1 MSDCAPIICDKPL
14 NLSVV
19 GPRSVIVPADPII
32 WNEKT
37 SYEYLT
43 LVASEDFG
51 QGYVAKKDVPAGTEL
66 TDTEYWIP
74 VASYNAQLAAIQS
87 TLGMITPFD
96 TEPTAGSQKGITSNA
111 VYEAVSK
118 FNEAVSKFNA
128 IKVLSDYADGG
139 VIQDSLTF
147 ENGDLLIVPEGTY
160 TGTIT
165 ITAAEVTVIGSGTI
179 NGKIALDVVDGDDGN
194 PPYGNIVVMGI
205 HVTNPNNACVDLV
218 NVRGFN
224 ISNCYFHDSEYGVR
238 YAQNT
243 QATQRVNRGVIQG
256 NHMYSVNY
264 GVYLYSMNSNLFGSV
279 ADVTIANN
287 QIEANVCNCYLN
299 NVDGCKISNETY
311 FMPGYA
317 DKVPTKTNNI
327 YAFKTNWLTVTNC
340 TLFESGEASILL
352 AGSHRN
358 TTIANN
364 NIGFSGER
372 SPHSAIEIYGNDTSG
387 NNTYT
392 NMHVT
397 GNNIWLSS
405 ANGVAVMSPIIGC
418 TIDSNVIYANINL
431 MNQYYY
437 GTEPITGTTPYGIVF
452 EAQDSDYNF
461 NFVLSNNSQ
470 NCENTI
476 GDNICNMLNFC
487 GSAELFKSWRSLP
500 VLNLPTHP
508 GSASGTL
515 FYNSSDNTIRYT
527 DGTNTYK
534 LTGEQV

>member
-1 MSDCAPIICDKPL
+1 MADCNPTIVQNGVAIQQT
-14 NLSVV
+14 
-19 GPRSVIVPADPII
+19 GPRTVIVPADPII
-32 WNEKT
+32 WDDET

-43 LVASEDFG
+43 LVASADYG
-51 QGYVAKKDVPAGTEL
+51 QGYVSKQDVPSGTPL
-66 TDTEYWIP
+66 TNTDYWIP
-74 VASYNAQLAAIQS
+74 VANFNAQLSAIQT
-87 TLGMITPFD
+87 TLGTITPFD
-96 TEPTAGSQKGITSNA
+96 TAPTAGSQKGITSNA

-118 FNEAVSKFNA
+118 FNA
-128 IKVLSDYADGG
+128 IKVLSDYAVDGA
-139 VIQDSLTF
+139 IQETLTF
-147 ENGDLLIVPEGTY
+147 DNGDLLIVPEGTY

-165 ITAAEVTVIGSGTI
+165 INAAEVTMIGSGTI
-179 NGKIALDVVDGDDGN
+179 NGKIVLNVPDGDDGN

-205 HVTNPNNACVDLV
+205 HVTNPNDTCVDLV
-218 NVRGFN
+218 SARGFN
-224 ISNCYFHDSEYGVR
+224 ISNCYFHDSTYGIR

-243 QATQRVNRGVIQG
+243 QTTQRVNRGVIQS

-264 GVYLYSMNSNLFGSV
+264 GIYLYTMNSSLFGSV

-317 DKVPTKTNNI
+317 EQVATKTNNI

-352 AGSHRN
+352 AGHHRN

-364 NIGFSGER
+364 TIGLSGER
-372 SPHSAIEIYGNDTSG
+372 SPHSAIEVYGNDTSG
-387 NNTYT
+387 ANTYT

-405 ANGVAVMSPIIGC
+405 ANGIAVMSPIVGC
-418 TIDSNVIYANINL
+418 TIDSNVIYENINL
-431 MNQYYY
+431 MKQYYY
-437 GTEPITGTTPYGIVF
+437 GTEPITSTTPYGIVF
-452 EAQDSDYNF
+452 EAQDSDYNY
-461 NFVLSNNSQ
+461 NFVINNNSQ
-470 NCENTI
+470 NCVNTI

-500 VLNLPTHP
+500 VLNLPTQP
-508 GSASGTL
+508 GSARGTL

-534 LTGEQV
+534 LTGTQV